1 MPPAARAQAEL
12 QHQKNKLANS
22 YSELLDEFSSKDLRT
37 VGNYTVGRLIG
48 KGSFGKVYLASNKL
62 INGSKVV
69 LKSAKKDD
77 ANLAREIHH
86 HRQFL
91 HPHIARLYEVIVTE
105 SLVWL
110 VLEWCPGD
118 ELYNHLLEHGRM
130 EENKVQKIFTQLVGA
145 VSYVHS
151 KSCVHRD
158 LKLENILLDKHGNVK
173 LVDFGF
179 TREYQGSTSY
189 LQTWCGTV
197 CYSAPEMLKGEKYAG
212 EKVDVWSLGI
222 ILYALLCGEL
232 PFDEDDENDTKQRI
246 LKEDANYPE
255 YIPEGAKDLMSKL
268 LSRRPLIRP
277 PLADVLRHSWLQE
290 YAPQQQEILKVL
302 QPPPF
307 STELEKQTLQRM
319 RSAGVNID
327 HVIENVL
334 GQRCDPLAGWWGL
347 LLEKEERKEKRRL
360 RKRRER
366 EAEARSIRRLSAS
379 SSRLLNAPSLREITE
394 EEQARLTIISPKT
407 RGRGVSRSSA
417 AAPDLPRVTE
427 GKTPEPEERPPPPV
441 EKDSHRRSH
450 SIASSSGGPALPP
463 KDVPKRPRAASRN
476 SSQLLQVI
484 HTKNDLLA
492 PPPFHQKLRK
502 RPFKDQLA
510 HLKSWFKVS
519 SGKSSKKDVQETME
533 QHLATARKASMPS
546 NSRRGSANDLL
557 TDPRKSPRPDIP
569 TRATYPVRPRISTA
583 SSYGSTGSR
592 THGGTRPSLSPAPLT
607 PRSSIYRRSSGLRGR
622 KSTSS
627 SVSSVRS
634 IHTHHHSLSRASTT
648 SSNSV
653 ASPSLSTHSRA
664 ISRSP
669 HTSGSVIILP
679 PSTPTSSVTGTFP
692 SGIRVARRPPPG
704 NLGSLPSLT
713 TQTLN
718 SPINY
723 TFGPASPGMHPVF
736 AKKKRSVFKGPSLNN
751 TPGARGRGSGN
762 NSTEGSRGTSAQGRR
777 SNEITIAEEDEEE
790 EEEENTHQ
798 EEPKDFFSSKVTL
811 QAQGMRLV
819 EEDEEE
825 DMEIEEV
832 EAFSPVEEGRTE
844 FIVEEDEEEEEEEEE
859 DADVT
864 IIPMLGDESEH
875 TFELSRDAKTIA
887 SDVLNQGLVQEGN
900 VKEED
905 ESGLGILGVV
915 PQAPRIGYDSKNP
928 AV

>member
-1 MPPAARAQAEL
+1 MQ
-12 QHQKNKLANS
+12 
-22 YSELLDEFSSKDLRT
+22 
-37 VGNYTVGRLIG
+37 
-48 KGSFGKVYLASNKL
+48 
-62 INGSKVV
+62 
-69 LKSAKKDD
+69 
-77 ANLAREIHH
+77 
-86 HRQFL
+86 
-91 HPHIARLYEVIVTE
+91 
-105 SLVWL
+105 
-110 VLEWCPGD
+110 
-118 ELYNHLLEHGRM
+118 
-130 EENKVQKIFTQLVGA
+130 ENKVQKIFTQLVGA

-232 PFDEDDENDTKQRI
+232 PFDDDDENDTKQRI
-246 LKEDANYPE
+246 LKEDPKYPD
-255 YIPEGAKDLMSKL
+255 YVPEGAIDLLSKL
-268 LSRRPLIRP
+268 LSRRPLLRP
-277 PLADVLRHSWLQE
+277 PLADVLRHTWLQE

-307 STELEKQTLQRM
+307 STEVEKATLQRM

-347 LLEKEERKEKRRL
+347 LLEKEERKERRRL

-366 EAEARSIRRLSAS
+366 EAEARSLRRLSAS

-394 EEQARLTIISPKT
+394 EERLTIVSPKT

-417 AAPDLPRVTE
+417 APPDLPRVTE
-427 GKTPEPEERPPPPV
+427 GKTPEPEDRPPPPV
-441 EKDSHRRSH
+441 EKDQRQRSL
-450 SIASSSGGPALPP
+450 SITSSGHGPALPP
-463 KDVPKRPRAASRN
+463 KDVPRRPRAASRN

-519 SGKSSKKDVQETME
+519 SGKSQKKDSQELIET
-533 QHLATARKASMPS
+533 QLATARKASMPS
-546 NSRRGSANDLL
+546 SQRRGSANDLL
-557 TDPRKSPRPDIP
+557 MDPRKSPRPDMP
-569 TRATYPVRPRISTA
+569 TRTTYPVRPRISTA
-583 SSYGSTGSR
+583 SSYGSATSR
-592 THGGTRPSLSPAPLT
+592 THGGTRPSLSPAPVT

-634 IHTHHHSLSRASTT
+634 IHTHQHSLSRASTT
-648 SSNSV
+648 SSNSM

-669 HTSGSVIILP
+669 HTSGSVVVLP

-704 NLGSLPSLT
+704 SLGSLPTLT
-713 TQTLN
+713 TQALN
-718 SPINY
+718 SPMSY

-736 AKKKRSVFKGPSLNN
+736 AKKKRSVFKGPSLGN
-751 TPGARGRGSGN
+751 TPGARGRGPNHNSSGEN
-762 NSTEGSRGTSAQGRR
+762 SRGTSAQGRR
-777 SNEITIAEEDEEE
+777 SNEITITEEDEEE
-790 EEEENTHQ
+790 EEEQ
-798 EEPKDFFSSKVTL
+798 QPREEPKDFFGKVTL
-811 QAQGMRLV
+811 HDQGMRLV

-825 DMEIEEV
+825 ELEVEEV
-832 EAFSPVEEGRTE
+832 ESFSPIEEGNTTA
-844 FIVEEDEEEEEEEEE
+844 FIVEEEEEEDEDPDADVTVIPNLGDEEEEEE
-859 DADVT
+859 DAVVVEET
-864 IIPMLGDESEH
+864 QASSTEM
-875 TFELSRDAKTIA
+875 SRDAKTIA
-887 SDVLNQGLVQEGN
+887 EDVLSRRVVEG
-900 VKEED
+900 EEAGD
-905 ESGLGILGVV
+905 TSSQGLGISG
-915 PQAPRIGYDSKNP
+915 AAG
-928 AV
+928 